1 MKLFEFYKI
10 WNKIDGKNFY
20 VMDLITKRKYSS
32 IVFPVDYW
40 NKEVVEFRRE
50 YTDLVLIV
58 K

>member
-32 IVFPVDYW
+32 IVFPADYW

-50 YTDLVLIV
+50 YTDLILIV